1 MTKSNPGS
9 ERAATKAERR
19 ARSLA
24 NLEKHKIKKGE
35 IRNPTGK
42 NGRDRSDYVVSVL
55 EELDKD
61 GVSHIRRILLK
72 QIQRAKRGSDQAGK
86 TLIDHYKGKA
96 RLEIDHTS
104 SDRSMSPNRKP
115 TTAET
120 RQELDRVLEAIDR
133 RAAAAAVAA
142 ETAPAG
148 ATEGGEAPASEPKAS
163 P

>member
-1 MTKSNPGS
+1 MATSHPGN
-9 ERAATKAERR
+9 ERATTKAERR

-35 IRNPTGK
+35 IRNPTGR
-42 NGRDRSDYVVSVL
+42 NGRERSDYVVSVL
-55 EELDKD
+55 EEQDKR

-72 QIQRAKRGSDQAGK
+72 QIARAEHGSDQAGK

-96 RLEIDHTS
+96 RLEVDVTTGGKPIGAE
-104 SDRSMSPNRKP
+104 RKP

-120 RQELDRVLEAIDR
+120 RQELDRVLAALDAKEGKAP
-133 RAAAAAVAA
+133 AAAAVV
-142 ETAPAG
+142 AG
-148 ATEGGEAPASEPKAS
+148 AAPVAGEPKAT